1 LPPFSLS
8 PEIRRRSVA
17 GISAT
22 RNFWD
27 SATISSSEVWYC
39 GGVCRAAPV
48 VAGFACAAVDP
59 GVVSLL
65 PHWLFASLLS
75 ASTRSRLAR

>member
-1 LPPFSLS
+1 
-8 PEIRRRSVA
+8 
-17 GISAT
+17 
-22 RNFWD
+22 
-27 SATISSSEVWYC
+27 
-39 GGVCRAAPV
+39 V
-48 VAGFACAAVDP
+48 VAGLACAAVYP